1 MHLNIKGLRKA
12 YGRHL
17 AVRDIDLSVAEGQ
30 FAVVLGPSGCGKTTT
45 LRCLAGLEKPDSGEI
60 SIGPRTVFSDG
71 VFVPPE
77 KRNIGMIFQS
87 YALWPHMTVYENVAF
102 PFEAQRRT
110 GPEIA
115 SRIRDVLAMVG
126 LSAVENR
133 SASLLSG
140 GQMQRV
146 ALARALACEPAALLF
161 DEPLSNLDLKLRQH
175 LRIELRQLQQA
186 SGATAVFVTHDQAE
200 AAALADRVIV
210 MNEGRIEQD
219 DAPELLFSKPAN
231 RFVADFIGV
240 GNLLAF
246 TLTDSLGDRRWRGR
260 IGQTLELTGRAYDH
274 ADPAKETWIWFR
286 PEAVE
291 LDTVQQPMTDMAR
304 FNGAIISRSFTGTDY
319 LYGVRV
325 PGMDEIKITMR
336 NKLKIPL
343 RESVSLCV
351 SSSDAYLVPGR

>member
-1 MHLNIKGLRKA
+1 MRLEIRKLRKR

-17 AVRDIDLSVAEGQ
+17 AVADIDLSVEAGE

-60 SIGPRTVFSDG
+60 SIGRETVFAKG
-71 VFVPPE
+71 VFMPPE
-77 KRNIGMIFQS
+77 RRNIGMIFQS
-87 YALWPHMTVYENVAF
+87 YALWPHMTVFQNVAF
-102 PFEAQRRT
+102 PFESRGRR
-110 GPEIA
+110 GPDVA
-115 SRIRDVLAMVG
+115 RRIKDVLAMVG
-126 LSAVENR
+126 LEALSDR

-175 LRIELRQLQQA
+175 LRVELRELQQA

-219 DAPELLFSKPAN
+219 DSAEDLFSRPAN

-240 GNLLAF
+240 GNLLPF
-246 TLTDSLGDRRWRGR
+246 QPIDRIGERTWRGR
-260 IGQTLELTGRAYDH
+260 IGNTPRPGGGSLHGQAVGRVLDLVQARGPDGRRSPT
-274 ADPAKETWIWFR
+274 ADGPISFASTAVSPAGHSPASTMSMICASAK
-286 PEAVE
+286 
-291 LDTVQQPMTDMAR
+291 PMQ
-304 FNGAIISRSFTGTDY
+304 
-319 LYGVRV
+319 
-325 PGMDEIKITMR
+325 
-336 NKLKIPL
+336 
-343 RESVSLCV
+343 
-351 SSSDAYLVPGR
+351 SS